1 MALRRRPL
9 WSTQVSEN
17 LFAHMNKAFPAERL
31 SACVVEDANVAAERG
46 LARTRLERL
55 ESSLEIL
62 KALSSA

>member
-1 MALRRRPL
+1 
-9 WSTQVSEN
+9 
-17 LFAHMNKAFPAERL
+17 MNKAFPAERL